1 MSSWKLI
8 DKWKH
13 FSYRIKSRK
22 QKFTEI
28 YKKCGFSGEEFPM
41 SGIGSS
47 LDQTEQLR
55 QRLPLLFGEYGI
67 TSFVDAS
74 CGDFAWME
82 HVNLE
87 GVQYHGFDIVRS
99 VIEKNRLHYG
109 RNNIQFDELDIVK
122 QVHLR
127 ADLILCRDCLVHLSN
142 RDALR
147 ALANF
152 KKSGSTYLLT
162 TTFADR
168 SENADLVS
176 GRGWRSINLERP
188 PFNLPRPLTLIVE
201 ECTEADGQFSDK
213 SLGLWLVKDLPDNG

>member
-1 MSSWKLI
+1 MTLQYLVA
-8 DKWKH
+8 KWKH

-28 YKKCGFSGEEFPM
+28 YEKCGFSGEEFPM

-55 QRLPLLFGEYGI
+55 RRLPLLFSEYGI
-67 TSFVDAS
+67 TSLVDAP
-74 CGDFAWME
+74 CGDFTWME

-87 GVQYHGFDIVRS
+87 GVEYHGFDIVRS
-99 VIEKNRLHYG
+99 VVEKNRLRYG
-109 RNNIQFDELDIVK
+109 RDNIQFDELDIVK
-122 QVHLR
+122 QVPLR

-142 RDALR
+142 GDALK

-152 KKSGSTYLLT
+152 KKSGSRYLLT
-162 TTFADR
+162 TTFTDR
-168 SENADLVS
+168 EENTDLVS
-176 GRGWRSINLERP
+176 GRGWRTINLNKP

-201 ECTEADGQFSDK
+201 GCTEADGQFGDK
-213 SLGLWLVKDLPDNG
+213 SLGLWLLKDLH